1 MKKEDYSFLMQILN
15 SMKESFQKMKKSYE
29 NSNYDDFE
37 KYKNS
42 LIEMNKNLERNY
54 EQRI

>member
-15 SMKESFQKMKKSYE
+15 SMKESFQKMKESYE

-42 LIEMNKNLERNY
+42 LIEMNKKLGEKL
-54 EQRI
+54 